1 MLGNELNEPN
11 VWTNVM
17 NQPNIMLLMK
27 EIILKE
33 YNFYFLS
40 SLYLERNY
48 GKKLYF
54 REMLK
59 ALFILLTDEY

>member
-48 GKKLYF
+48 DKKLYF
-54 REMLK
+54 REMLRV
-59 ALFILLTDEY
+59 LFILLTDGY